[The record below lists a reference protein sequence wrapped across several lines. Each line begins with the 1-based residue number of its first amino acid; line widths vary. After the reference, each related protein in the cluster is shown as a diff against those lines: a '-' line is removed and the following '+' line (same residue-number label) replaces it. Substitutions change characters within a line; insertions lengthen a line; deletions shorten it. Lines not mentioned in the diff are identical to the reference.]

1 MHTGQR
7 HINTGFSLIELIIVM
22 FIISITL
29 SLTIPYLFSSPSREI
44 RSDARRFGNTLRYL
58 YDRSVS
64 RKRVYDLIIDF
75 ENNSWSYEIDG
86 VTRTFKL
93 GDGVFFKDISMP
105 STGAVNFGRL
115 KISFGP
121 MGAPEPMLI
130 HLTGDEREL
139 TVSFNNLN
147 GRVRYYEGYKID

>member
-1 MHTGQR
+1 MHIKLR
-7 HINTGFSLIELIIVM
+7 HINTGFSLIELIIVI

-44 RSDARRFGNTLRYL
+44 RSDARRFGNTLKYL

-64 RKRVYDLIIDF
+64 RKKTYDLIIDF
-75 ENNSWSYEIDG
+75 ENDSWSYEIDG
-86 VTRTFKL
+86 VTKTFRL
-93 GDGVFFKDISMP
+93 SDGVFFKDVSMP
-105 STGAVNFGRL
+105 STGTVNFGRL

-121 MGAPEPMLI
+121 MGATEPMLI
-130 HLTGDEREL
+130 HLTGGDKEL

-147 GRVRYYEGYKID
+147 GRVRYYEGYRL